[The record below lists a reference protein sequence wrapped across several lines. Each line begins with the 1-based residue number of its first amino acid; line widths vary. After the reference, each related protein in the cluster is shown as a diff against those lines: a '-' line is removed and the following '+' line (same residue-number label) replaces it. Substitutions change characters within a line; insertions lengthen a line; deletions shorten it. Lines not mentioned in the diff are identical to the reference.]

1 MVDDSTNDRWNILEL
16 SSFQL
21 EATTSFPV
29 HVAVVLNVTP
39 DHLDRHGTF
48 EAYTACKQR
57 IFQAQTADDYAVL
70 NADDET
76 CRQFA
81 EAVPGQ
87 VCWFGRTQAG
97 SSGARV
103 ENESIT
109 FNGNRIVETQLP
121 MRGLHNLENAL
132 AAVAATRLAGLPAS
146 SVAKGVRTF
155 QPVEHRLE
163 FVRALNGVDYYN
175 DSKATN
181 VDAARKAIE
190 AFDKGLWII
199 LGGSDKGADYGE
211 LSEPLRDRT
220 RLALLIGQSADKIS
234 QQLNGF
240 GAVQAARD
248 YWARSQLCP
257 PPREPWGHRAIG
269 AGVRQL

>member
-1 MVDDSTNDRWNILEL
+1 
-16 SSFQL
+16 
-21 EATTSFPV
+21 
-29 HVAVVLNVTP
+29 
-39 DHLDRHGTF
+39 
-48 EAYTACKQR
+48 
-57 IFQAQTADDYAVL
+57 
-70 NADDET
+70 
-76 CRQFA
+76 
-81 EAVPGQ
+81 
-87 VCWFGRTQAG
+87 
-97 SSGARV
+97 
-103 ENESIT
+103 
-109 FNGNRIVETQLP
+109 

-190 AFDKGLWII
+190 ALDKGLWII

-234 QQLNGF
+234 QQLNGS
-240 GAVQAARD
+240 VP
-248 YWARSQLCP
+248 C
-257 PPREPWGHRAIG
+257 
-269 AGVRQL
+269 RQLETIGRAVSYAHRHASPGDTVLLAPACASFDQFRSYEHRGRVFKELVTALR